1 MSCVVA
7 VEKVYQES
15 AWWLIGSLPAKE
27 EEPAEKEEE
36 KEDEAKEEE
45 KEDEAK
51 EASGSKRKINDR
63 LGMDEQSKRV
73 RQQKGQT
80 RKWKFQDLGA

>member
-1 MSCVVA
+1 MSGVFA
-7 VEKVYQES
+7 VEKVYQEP
-15 AWWLIGSLPAKE
+15 AWWFIGSLPAKE
-27 EEPAEKEEE
+27 EEPAE
-36 KEDEAKEEE
+36 KEEE

>member
-1 MSCVVA
+1 M
-7 VEKVYQES
+7 E
-15 AWWLIGSLPAKE
+15 AKE
-27 EEPAEKEEE
+27 EEPAE
-36 KEDEAKEEE
+36 KEEE

-73 RQQKGQT
+73 RQQEGQR

>member
-1 MSCVVA
+1 MSGVFA
-7 VEKVYQES
+7 VEKVYQEP
-15 AWWLIGSLPAKE
+15 AWWFIGSLEAKE
-27 EEPAEKEEE
+27 EEPAE
-36 KEDEAKEEE
+36 KEEE

-80 RKWKFQDLGA
+80 RKWKFQEMEA

>member
-1 MSCVVA
+1 MSGVFA
-7 VEKVYQES
+7 VKKVYQEPV
-15 AWWLIGSLPAKE
+15 WWFIGSLPAKE

-36 KEDEAKEEE
+36 KEE
-45 KEDEAK
+45 EAK

-73 RQQKGQT
+73 RQLKGQT
-80 RKWKFQDLGA
+80 RKWKFQEMEA

>member
-1 MSCVVA
+1 MSGVFV
-7 VEKVYQES
+7 VEKVFQEP
-15 AWWLIGSLPAKE
+15 AWWFIGSLEAKE

-36 KEDEAKEEE
+36 KEDEKKAEE
-45 KEDEAK
+45 KEDEAN

>member
-1 MSCVVA
+1 MSGVFA
-7 VEKVYQES
+7 VKKVYQEPV
-15 AWWLIGSLPAKE
+15 WWFIGSLPAKE
-27 EEPAEKEEE
+27 EEPAEKEED

>member
-1 MSCVVA
+1 MSGVFA
-7 VEKVYQES
+7 VEKVYQEP
-15 AWWLIGSLPAKE
+15 AWWFIGSLEAKE
-27 EEPAEKEEE
+27 EEPAE
-36 KEDEAKEEE
+36 KEEE

>member
-1 MSCVVA
+1 MSGVSA
-7 VEKVYQES
+7 VEKKVFQEP
-15 AWWLIGSLPAKE
+15 AWWFIGSLEAKE
-27 EEPAEKEEE
+27 EEPAE
-36 KEDEAKEEE
+36 KEEE

-80 RKWKFQDLGA
+80 RKWKFQDLGV

>member
-1 MSCVVA
+1 M
-7 VEKVYQES
+7 E
-15 AWWLIGSLPAKE
+15 AKE
-27 EEPAEKEEE
+27 EEPAE
-36 KEDEAKEEE
+36 KEEE

>member
-1 MSCVVA
+1 MSGVFA
-7 VEKVYQES
+7 VEKVYQEP
-15 AWWLIGSLPAKE
+15 AWWFIGSLPAKE
-27 EEPAEKEEE
+27 EEPAE
-36 KEDEAKEEE
+36 KEEE

-80 RKWKFQDLGA
+80 RKWKFQEMEACSWS

>member
-1 MSCVVA
+1 M
-7 VEKVYQES
+7 E
-15 AWWLIGSLPAKE
+15 AKE
-27 EEPAEKEEE
+27 EAPAE
-36 KEDEAKEEE
+36 KEEE

-73 RQQKGQT
+73 RQLKGQT
-80 RKWKFQDLGA
+80 RKWFQDLGA

>member
-1 MSCVVA
+1 MSGVFA
-7 VEKVYQES
+7 VKKVYQEPV
-15 AWWLIGSLPAKE
+15 WWFIGSLPAKE
-27 EEPAEKEEE
+27 EEPAE
-36 KEDEAKEEE
+36 KEEE